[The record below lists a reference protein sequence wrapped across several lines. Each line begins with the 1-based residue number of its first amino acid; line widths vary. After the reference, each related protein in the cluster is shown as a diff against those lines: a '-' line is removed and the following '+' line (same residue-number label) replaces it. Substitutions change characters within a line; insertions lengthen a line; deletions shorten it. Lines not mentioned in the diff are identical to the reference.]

1 MQKSNPFGKTHWS
14 QSLVILGIILFAVA
28 IALWQLVPPN
38 VVPAT
43 ASLTEFSADR
53 AMPALKVISQ
63 APHPIGSATHTAV
76 QEYLMTQLQAM
87 GLQPEIQTTT
97 VVQLGD
103 GGFGVGRVQNVLVRI
118 PGKDS
123 TGAIVLDGHYDA
135 ADTGPGAS
143 DCGSC
148 VVTGLETLRAI
159 RARMPLNND
168 LIFVFADGEEVGM
181 LGARAFATEHPWAK
195 NVKLAINFEASGSRG
210 AAVMY
215 ITSRNNQRLISE
227 FIKAVPYPRMTSFSP
242 AFWGLL
248 PGAQIGCDL
257 EEYIARGS
265 GGFGFYYGGD
275 SPAYHTLRDNVTEID
290 RRSIQHNGSYAL
302 SLLKH
307 FGNLDL
313 KTLKATQ
320 NAVYFN
326 ILPNVVVHYPEA
338 QVLPLAMV
346 TSILFMAVVWFG
358 FRARKLTL
366 TGIALGVIAF
376 LLSAISVMMLAILG
390 WWLMRRL
397 NPSLQVFLI
406 GNYQANL
413 YHLSFAVLT
422 VATMMAIYTW
432 LCRRCQMCD
441 LAIGALFVWLLLTI
455 TSSLWLPGASYLFAI
470 PLLCNLLAWS
480 WILLTRNQSWLGILV
495 LSISVIPGIVLLLP
509 VQVYFGSW
517 MARFE
522 GLMNAPLSTLQMF
535 FTVLLCGLLIPQFVF
550 FTSLLPVTS
559 RSLRWIVPVSTL
571 LIGTILLSIATFNSG
586 FSAAHPRPN
595 TMSYLLDA
603 DRGQASWVSSDRH
616 LDPWK
621 TQIMGTNVRQ
631 QQIEFGLS
639 PVSTGFSAPAPVVN
653 LPTLEVQRL
662 EPPTSSSKS
671 TLRLRLKSPRQAS
684 IAYIDLATQGT
695 IQRAEIDRKPLDL
708 TPLTSKQRQALKFIF
723 FGLPPEGFELTLE
736 LTNSQSVQMK
746 LEDYTWGLPSLSGK
760 AIAPRP
766 GDLMPAPGHPDYTI
780 VRKQLTVTM

>member
-1 MQKSNPFGKTHWS
+1 MQKSNSIDKTHWS
-14 QSLVILGIILFAVA
+14 QHLVILGIILFAVA
-28 IALWQLVPPN
+28 IALWQMVPPN
-38 VVPAT
+38 VIPAT
-43 ASLTEFSADR
+43 APLTEFSADR
-53 AMPALKVISQ
+53 AMPDLKVIAQS
-63 APHPIGSATHTAV
+63 PHPIGSATHTAV
-76 QEYLMTQLQAM
+76 REYLMTQLKAM

-97 VVQLGD
+97 VVQPGD
-103 GGFGVGRVQNVLVRI
+103 GGFGAGQVNNVLVRI
-118 PGKDS
+118 PGKAS
-123 TGAIVLDGHYDA
+123 TGAIVLDAHYDA

-159 RARMPLNND
+159 RAGTPLNND

-181 LGARAFATEHPWAK
+181 LGARAFTTEHAWAK
-195 NVKLAINFEASGSRG
+195 DVKLAINFEASGSRG

-257 EEYIARGS
+257 EEYMAQGS
-265 GGFGFYYGGD
+265 SGVGFYYAGD
-275 SPAYHTLRDNVTEID
+275 TPAYHTLRDNVTEID

-302 SLLKH
+302 SLLQH

-326 ILPNVVVHYPEA
+326 ILPNVVLHYPES
-338 QVLPLAMV
+338 QVLPLAIV
-346 TSILFMAVVWFG
+346 TSILFIAVIGFG

-366 TGIALGVIAF
+366 TGISWGAIAF
-376 LLSAISVMMLAILG
+376 LLSAIGVMVLAILG

-413 YHLSFAVLT
+413 YHLSFVVLT
-422 VATMMAIYTW
+422 VGTMITMYTW
-432 LCRRCQMCD
+432 LCRRFQMYD
-441 LAIGALFVWLLLTI
+441 LAIGALGVWLLLTI
-455 TSSLWLPGASYLFAI
+455 ASSVWLPGASYLFAI
-470 PLLCNLLAWS
+470 PLLFNLLAWS
-480 WILLTRNQSWLGILV
+480 WIFPTRERPWIRILV
-495 LSISVIPGIVLLLP
+495 LSVAIVPGIVLLLP
-509 VQVYFGSW
+509 VQVYFSAW

-522 GLMNAPLSTLQMF
+522 GLMNVPLSTLQMF

-550 FTSLLPVTS
+550 FTSLHPTATRKQ
-559 RSLRWIVPVSTL
+559 RSIVPGSIL
-571 LIGTILLSIATFNSG
+571 LLGVILLSIATFNSG

-621 TQIMGTNVRQ
+621 TEIMGANARQ
-631 QQIEFGLS
+631 QPVEFALS
-639 PVSTGFSAPAPVVN
+639 PVSNGFSAPAPLMN
-653 LPTLEVQRL
+653 LPALAVERL
-662 EPPTSSSKS
+662 EPPTSSNKP

-684 IAYIDLATQGT
+684 IAYIDLTTQGT
-695 IQRAEIDRKPLDL
+695 IQRAAIDRKPLDL
-708 TPLTSKQRQALKFIF
+708 TPLTPKQRQALKFIF
-723 FGLPPEGFELTLE
+723 FGLPPACIELNLE
-736 LTNSQSVQMK
+736 LTNAQSVEMK
-746 LEDYTWGLPSLSGK
+746 LEDYTWGLPAIAGK
-760 AIAPRP
+760 TIAPRP
-766 GDLMPAPGHPDYTI
+766 ADLMPAPGHPDYTI
-780 VRKQLTVTM
+780 VRKQFTIPI

>member
-1 MQKSNPFGKTHWS
+1 MQKSNSVGKIHWS
-14 QSLVILGIILFAVA
+14 QRLVILGVILFAVA

-38 VVPAT
+38 VIPAT
-43 ASLTEFSADR
+43 APLTEFSAAR
-53 AMPALKVISQ
+53 AMSDLKAIAQ
-63 APHPIGSATHTAV
+63 APHPIGSAAHAAV
-76 QEYLMTQLQAM
+76 REYLITQLKAM

-97 VVQLGD
+97 VVQPGD
-103 GGFGVGRVQNVLVRI
+103 GGFGAGRVNNVLVRI
-118 PGKDS
+118 PGTAS

-159 RARMPLNND
+159 RAGTPLSND

-181 LGARAFATEHPWAK
+181 LGARAFVTEHPWAK
-195 NVKLAINFEASGSRG
+195 DVKLAINFEASGSRG

-215 ITSRNNQRLISE
+215 ITNRNNQRLISE
-227 FIKAVPYPRMTSFSP
+227 FVKAVPYPRMNSFST

-265 GGFGFYYGGD
+265 NGFGFYYSGD
-275 SPAYHTLRDNVTEID
+275 TPAYHTLRDNVTEID

-302 SLLKH
+302 ALLKH

-313 KTLKATQ
+313 KTLTATQ

-338 QVLPLAMV
+338 QVLPLAVV
-346 TSILFMAVVWFG
+346 TSILFIAVVWFG
-358 FRARKLTL
+358 FRARKLTIE
-366 TGIALGVIAF
+366 GISLGAIAF
-376 LLSAISVMMLAILG
+376 LLSAIGVMILAILG
-390 WWLMRRL
+390 WWMMRSL

-413 YHLSFAVLT
+413 YHLSFVVLT
-422 VATMMAIYTW
+422 VTAMMAIYTW
-432 LCRRCQMCD
+432 LSRRFQVDD
-441 LAIGALFVWLLLTI
+441 LAIGALVVWLLLTI
-455 TSSLWLPGASYLFAI
+455 ASSAWLPGASYLFAI
-470 PLLCNLLAWS
+470 PLLFNLFAWS
-480 WILLTRNQSWLGILV
+480 WIFLTRNQSWIGILL
-495 LSISVIPGIVLLLP
+495 LSVAIVPGIILLLP

-522 GLMNAPLSTLQMF
+522 GLMNAPLSTLQIF
-535 FTVLLCGLLIPQFVF
+535 FTVLLCGLLIPQFSF
-550 FTSLLPVTS
+550 FTLFSPITS
-559 RSLRWIVPVSTL
+559 RSRRWIVPFSTL
-571 LIGTILLSIATFNSG
+571 LIGTILLSIATFKSG

-621 TQIMGTNVRQ
+621 AQIMGINARQ
-631 QQIEFGLS
+631 QQVEFALS
-639 PVSTGFSAPAPVVN
+639 PASSGFSASAPVMN
-653 LPTLEVQRL
+653 LSALEVQRL
-662 EPPTSSSKS
+662 ELPSSSKS

-684 IAYIDLATQGT
+684 IAYIDLTTQGT
-695 IQRAEIDRKPLDL
+695 IERAQIDRKSLDL
-708 TPLTSKQRQALKFIF
+708 TPLTPEQRQALKFIF
-723 FGLPPEGFELTLE
+723 FGLPPEGIELNLA

-746 LEDYTWGLPSLSGK
+746 LEDYTWGLPAISGK

-766 GDLMPAPGHPDYTI
+766 ADLMPAPGHPDYTI
-780 VRKQLTVTM
+780 VRKQMTITI